1 MDEEGSWQLP
11 ISAGREPKAG
21 VVPQMLLDDL
31 HSAKGLPD
39 PAGLQPLL
47 AIVILQAKHL
57 PVLVIS
63 TPWPKELI
71 HQHENTSQHTK

>member
-1 MDEEGSWQLP
+1 M
-11 ISAGREPKAG
+11 
-21 VVPQMLLDDL
+21 PQMLLDDL

-63 TPWPKELI
+63 TP
-71 HQHENTSQHTK
+71 